1 MKGGISHREDP
12 VDMVIVYHKIGGH
25 TPPDV
30 SNDPTY
36 HIPYQCRLK
45 QDFDQVWWKLQSVRR
60 PYQGMVRKFAFRLLA
75 GQNEPALQRHSGQQT
90 ASTALC
96 QTICSKSIN

>member
-30 SNDPTY
+30 SYDLTY
-36 HIPYQCRLK
+36 HIPYI
-45 QDFDQVWWKLQSVRR
+45 DVD
-60 PYQGMVRKFAFRLLA
+60 
-75 GQNEPALQRHSGQQT
+75 
-90 ASTALC
+90 
-96 QTICSKSIN
+96 